1 MQLNSLTE
9 QMKGLQTIPHRALE
23 GVSQAAGKLTSRR
36 LAIQQTS
43 FIFVFPLFGGSIRIR
58 FYHGKGSR
66 KKLEIMES
74 DKLLK
79 SLKGFRFHKVLETH
93 RLHDQERL

>member
-1 MQLNSLTE
+1 MQLNSLTG
-9 QMKGLQTIPHRALE
+9 QTKGLQTIPHRALE
-23 GVSQAAGKLTSRR
+23 GIPKQQGNSRQEGLQFNKPVSFLFSP
-36 LAIQQTS
+36 
-43 FIFVFPLFGGSIRIR
+43 FFGGSIHIR